1 MRRGKSPSLSS
12 VLPLADTS
20 VWSRLADGILLV
32 AREGTNRK
40 RELQRGIDT
49 LDRSKLQGLGSD
61 STDQSNCYQRY
72 GPTQSTA
79 QTKTE

>member
-1 MRRGKSPSLSS
+1 

-61 STDQSNCYQRY
+61 STDQSNYCQRY
-72 GPTQSTA
+72 GPTQA
-79 QTKTE
+79 QPKPKTE

>member
-1 MRRGKSPSLSS
+1 

-61 STDQSNCYQRY
+61 STDQSNYCQRY
-72 GPTQSTA
+72 GPTQA
-79 QTKTE
+79 QPKPETE

>member
-1 MRRGKSPSLSS
+1 L
-12 VLPLADTS
+12 
-20 VWSRLADGILLV
+20 
-32 AREGTNRK
+32 
-40 RELQRGIDT
+40 DT
-49 LDRSKLQGLGSD
+49 LDRSKLLGLVLNSSS